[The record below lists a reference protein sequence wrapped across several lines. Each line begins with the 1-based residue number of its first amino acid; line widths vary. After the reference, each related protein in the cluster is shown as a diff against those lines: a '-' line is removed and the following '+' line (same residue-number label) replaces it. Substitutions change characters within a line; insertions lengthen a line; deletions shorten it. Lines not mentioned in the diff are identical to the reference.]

1 MKAKIGNVEVEGTPD
16 EIAELLRRM
25 PLASFPVAPA
35 RDQPSSA
42 GRHYVS
48 EEVAFRVLKRRP
60 LSGEQKTVL
69 SSLKANYPAWTLAKD
84 LQKATG
90 YNRNQLAGLFG
101 AFGKR
106 VASTDGYVE
115 HTWFFDAEW
124 NYDADCYQYRLPPG
138 VKTAVER
145 AGL

>member
-1 MKAKIGNVEVEGTPD
+1 MKAKIGSVEVEGTPD
-16 EIAELLRRM
+16 EIAALLQRI
-25 PLASFPVAPA
+25 PLATLPVSNTDD
-35 RDQPSSA
+35 RGRRS

-60 LSGEQKTVL
+60 LSKEQSSVL
-69 SSLKANYPAWTLAKD
+69 VKLKADYPAWTLAKD
-84 LQKATG
+84 LQKTTG

-106 VASTDGYVE
+106 VAATHGYVPD
-115 HTWFFDAEW
+115 TWFFDSEW
-124 NYDADCYQYRLPPG
+124 NYDSDCYQYRLSPD
-138 VKTAVER
+138 VHAAVTR

>member
-1 MKAKIGNVEVEGTPD
+1 MKAKIGNIEVDGTPD
-16 EIAELLRRM
+16 EIADLLSRM

-35 RDQPSSA
+35 SGQSPNA
-42 GRHYVS
+42 GRHFVS
-48 EEVAFRVLKRRP
+48 EELAFRVLKRRP
-60 LSGEQKTVL
+60 LSREQRAVL
-69 SSLKANYPAWTLAKD
+69 STLKANYPAWTPAKD
-84 LQKATG
+84 LQEATN

-106 VASTDGYVE
+106 VAATDGFVE

-124 NYDADCYQYRLPPG
+124 NYDVDCYQYRLPES
-138 VKTAVER
+138 VKDAVER